1 MQKWVSDFLNGPV
14 CFSKS
19 EPPKKL
25 FFFFATPCINDGN
38 RAATVRATNHTCR
51 WLYTAPALA
60 ERQRIRG
67 ASQASCSGSGDRQC
81 GEFVAFSRLCLHW
94 QTGSSARVC
103 SRGPLFLYSEPAL
116 SCARR
121 TGRQTSA
128 LTIIELIVFFLC
140 YCPLFQKSPAPQN
153 KSEHFGNQGSLGKVS
168 KHQADLPLKI
178 FLDESVLLLAK
189 TSCERFV
196 SANHNETPKL
206 SETS

>member
-1 MQKWVSDFLNGPV
+1 MMATYCTLDIQSLRSHSRQWWASVQKRVSDFLNGPA

-19 EPPKKL
+19 QNPPKN
-25 FFFFATPCINDGN
+25 FFFFFLPPHALMMGTGPLRCVLPIILAADYIPHQRWLSASGSEVPSRR
-38 RAATVRATNHTCR
+38 RAAAAA
-51 WLYTAPALA
+51 Y
-60 ERQRIRG
+60 
-67 ASQASCSGSGDRQC
+67 RQC

-153 KSEHFGNQGSLGKVS
+153 KSEHL
-168 KHQADLPLKI
+168 
-178 FLDESVLLLAK
+178 
-189 TSCERFV
+189 
-196 SANHNETPKL
+196 ETRAR
-206 SETS
+206 